1 MTTTF
6 DEQHVAGVI
15 RELTEA
21 LADAEAMLAVE
32 DRGWSRLG
40 SERDLEPSVL
50 KDKAEQIA
58 LAAIFNPLIK
68 RGLTL
73 GEAYVWGS
81 GVGVSV
87 RDEADDGQDING
99 VVQDFLDDVR
109 SNPLTELEKQLA
121 MERAL
126 GTWGEVWLAL
136 PTDMRSGKVSV
147 RTIPP
152 AEVTRIV
159 CNPEDSEERWFI
171 LREWSQGEGP
181 VRRLYPILGYRPAR
195 RDRQYLGLN
204 AAGQAQYPELRN
216 VEIHWDTPVRPLQVN
231 VIRNRGIG
239 YGAAA
244 IPWALAYKT
253 YLEAWH
259 KLMVSLSKFA
269 WRVKTRSDKA
279 AEAAHQ
285 VLQALPGSAVA
296 SDPNTQLEAVSRSGA
311 TFDAGSGRPIAAMV
325 ASALDLPVTVLLSD
339 PGVTGARAVAET
351 LDYPTELVF
360 GMRRRLW
367 ASVFEDICGWVI
379 DVAVFS
385 GKLRGTIVR
394 DGNRTWAQLPE
405 GDTRTVVVDWPEYS
419 SVPVETL
426 VKSIVLAQQT
436 DVLPDLAVLRLL
448 LKALN
453 VQDAD
458 EILDQM
464 TDEDGNFIP
473 PATTRGEEPAEEP
486 EEPEPSGDQE

>member
-1 MTTTF
+1 M
-6 DEQHVAGVI
+6 DEQQVTNVI
-15 RELTEA
+15 YELTEA
-21 LADAEAMLAVE
+21 LASAEALLALE

-40 SERDLEPSVL
+40 AEEDLTPDIL
-50 KDKAEQIA
+50 KDKADQIA
-58 LAAIFNPLIK
+58 LAGVFNPLIK

-81 GVGVSV
+81 GVEISV
-87 RDEADDGQDING
+87 RDEADDGQDVNG
-99 VVQDFLDDVR
+99 VVQAFLDDVR

-121 MERAL
+121 MERSL

-136 PTDMRSGKVSV
+136 PTDMRAGTVAV

-159 CNPEDSEERWFI
+159 CNPEDSEDRWFV
-171 LREWSQGEGP
+171 LREWSQAQAKGGP
-181 VRRLYPILGYRPAR
+181 FRKLYPILGYRPAR
-195 RDRQYLGLN
+195 RDRLFSGEV
-204 AAGQAQYPELRN
+204 YPELRN
-216 VEIHWDTPVRPLQVN
+216 VEIFWDTPVRPVQVN
-231 VIRNRGIG
+231 RIRNRGIG

-259 KLMVSLSKFA
+259 KLMISLSKFA

-279 AEAAHQ
+279 AEAAQQ
-285 VLQALPGSAVA
+285 VLQALPGSTAA

-325 ASALDLPVTVLLSD
+325 ASALDIPVTVLLAD

-351 LDYPTELVF
+351 LDYPTELIF

-367 ASVFEDICGWVI
+367 SSVLEDICGWVI

-394 DGNRTWAQLPE
+394 DGNRTWAKLPE

-436 DVLPDLAVLRLL
+436 DVLPDIVVLRLL

-464 TDEDGNFIP
+464 TDDDGNFIP
-473 PATTRGEEPAEEP
+473 VSRPQPEPE
-486 EEPEPSGDQE
+486 EEPEPSGNQE